1 MITLI
6 ITLFQEGAK
15 PREVSISVASSIMDI
30 PAADWD
36 ACACDPAGPEEFNPF
51 LTHAFLSSLE
61 ESGSAV
67 KVSIWNITADSLLR
81 IDSWTPHAHSVVSL
95 LTHL

>member
-1 MITLI
+1 MISLI
-6 ITLFQEGAK
+6 IPLFQVGAE

-36 ACACDPAGPEEFNPF
+36 ACACDPASPEMFNPF

-67 KVSIWNITADSLLR
+67 KVSK
-81 IDSWTPHAHSVVSL
+81 
-95 LTHL
+95 

>member
-67 KVSIWNITADSLLR
+67 KVCTLSITVDFLLR
-81 IDSWTPHAHSVVSL
+81 IDSWTPHTHSVVSL